1 MGASAKLRRAVAAT
15 LAVTVIGLTAV
26 GCSSS
31 SSQPRPGGNPVTQAP
46 LDLPPDDLPPDDLP
60 PDIDFDSGA
69 VREVKNGYIKACP
82 TATLGEMADAFFAS
96 PSWRDFTSTKGKT
109 VVELE
114 GLMSYKGSPTI
125 AMIQFI
131 VEPLTGFSAEYVE
144 FDGDPQN
151 LLVLSALLTKMCEA
165 T

>member
-1 MGASAKLRRAVAAT
+1 MQASLVLRRVVAVT
-15 LAVTVIGLTAV
+15 LAAAVVGLTAV

-31 SSQPRPGGNPVTQAP
+31 SSSSPRGGNPATGAP
-46 LDLPPDDLPPDDLP
+46 LDVPPDDYTPNDLP
-60 PDIDFDSGA
+60 PDIDFESAA
-69 VREVKNGYIKACP
+69 VREVKSGYIKACP
-82 TATLGEMADAFFAS
+82 TATLGEMADAFFAA

-114 GLMSYKGSPTI
+114 GLMSYQGSPTI
-125 AMIQFI
+125 AMVQFI
-131 VEPLTGFSAEYVE
+131 VEPLTGFSAEYLE